1 MKHYITLIKLKQRDI
16 DTLTK
21 QLGNL
26 RNQRG
31 LLEELIAT
39 LARELQQE
47 IDDAAALTH
56 MGVFFADYSE
66 ANQQKQQVVEEKIHI
81 IDQQINQLMDKMMVL
96 YGEKKKFEIALKRK
110 KEKLAYAAAQR
121 EQQMLD
127 ELARNRYDG
136 SI

>member
-1 MKHYITLIKLKQRDI
+1 MKHYLTLIKLKQREI
-16 DTLTK
+16 DMLTK

-31 LLEELIAT
+31 MLEELIAT
-39 LARELQQE
+39 LERELQAE
-47 IDDAAALTH
+47 IDNAADLIH

-66 ANQQKQQVVEEKIHI
+66 SNKQKQQVVYEKIQM
-81 IDQQINQLMDKMMVL
+81 IDQQINHITDKMMVL
-96 YGEKKKFEIALKRK
+96 YGERKKFEIALKRK

-136 SI
+136 TI

>member
-1 MKHYITLIKLKQRDI
+1 M
-16 DTLTK
+16 LTK

-31 LLEELIAT
+31 MLEELIAT
-39 LARELQQE
+39 LERELQAE
-47 IDDAAALTH
+47 IDNAADLIH

-66 ANQQKQQVVEEKIHI
+66 SNKQKQQVVYEKIQM
-81 IDQQINQLMDKMMVL
+81 IDQQINHITDKMMVL
-96 YGEKKKFEIALKRK
+96 YGERKKFEIALKRK

-136 SI
+136 TI